1 MANTIKVAF
10 KGKPVSVEK
19 VGNPAEN
26 LYKAVF
32 ENRPPLFLRRIQ
44 TFMGA
49 IWNSVPEG
57 NQALAGEIGK
67 LIDKYIQP

>member
-1 MANTIKVAF
+1 MANAIQVVY
-10 KGKPVSVEK
+10 KGKNVSVQK

-32 ENRPPLFLRRIQ
+32 ENRPPLFIRRIQ

-49 IWNSVPEG
+49 IWTSVPEG
-57 NQALAGEIGK
+57 NQALAGDIGK
-67 LIDKYIQP
+67 LIEKYI

>member
-1 MANTIKVAF
+1 MANSIKVVH
-10 KGKPVSVEK
+10 KGKNVSVEK

-49 IWNSVPEG
+49 VWDSVPGG

-67 LIDKYIQP
+67 LIEKHI

>member
-1 MANTIKVAF
+1 MANAIKVVF

-32 ENRPPLFLRRIQ
+32 ENRPIFFFRRIQ
-44 TFMGA
+44 TFMGVV
-49 IWNSVPEG
+49 WDSVPSG
-57 NQALAGEIGK
+57 NQSLASEMGK
-67 LIDKYIQP
+67 LIEKHI

>member
-1 MANTIKVAF
+1 MANTIKVAY

-19 VGNPAEN
+19 VGNPGEN

-32 ENRPPLFLRRIQ
+32 ENRPPLFIRRIQ
-44 TFMGA
+44 TFMGTV
-49 IWNSVPEG
+49 WNSVPEG

-67 LIDKYIQP
+67 LIEKHFR